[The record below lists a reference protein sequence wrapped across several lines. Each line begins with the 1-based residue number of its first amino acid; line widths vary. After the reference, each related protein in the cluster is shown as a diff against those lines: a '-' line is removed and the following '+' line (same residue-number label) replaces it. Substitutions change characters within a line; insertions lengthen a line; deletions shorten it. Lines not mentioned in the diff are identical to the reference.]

1 MVELCPI
8 SGDLV
13 DERATR
19 IAAFFVVIIGALLA
33 WRAGS
38 GHPWPWVAL
47 AMAADFLLRALAWR
61 RFSPIAQTAR
71 LLHHL
76 SGLEPRRINAW
87 PKRFA
92 AAIGFSFSL
101 AIGIAGLLH
110 HGVTGLALALILVF
124 FACLESLLGI
134 CVACRIYPF
143 VHVLWSSK

>member
-1 MVELCPI
+1 MTELCPI

-19 IAAFFVVIIGALLA
+19 IAASFVVVLGVLLA

-38 GHPWPWVAL
+38 GHPWPWLAL
-47 AMAADFLLRALAWR
+47 ALAADFLLRALAWR

-76 SGLEPRRINAW
+76 SGLEARKINAG

-92 AAIGFSFSL
+92 ASIGFLFSL
-101 AIGIAGLLH
+101 LIFVAGLLH
-110 HGVTGLALALILVF
+110 FRLAGLVLAVILLF
-124 FACLESLLGI
+124 FASLEAIFGI
-134 CVACRIYPF
+134 CVACKIYPF
-143 VHVLWSSK
+143 VYAFRSSK